1 MRLDAWHYSEQLANN
16 VYDFCR
22 RLQLM
27 SAHAQLVAQFVT
39 SEPALLQTN
48 KSQNN
53 LSIRLWATLE
63 NAQFAANI
71 DFRERN
77 IDNRWLE
84 EG

>member
-1 MRLDAWHYSEQLANN
+1 
-16 VYDFCR
+16 
-22 RLQLM
+22 M

-77 IDNRWLE
+77 IDFRWLE